1 LFIAKLKQG
10 GLTLIL
16 NIFKNIH
23 KKPFPPKLIYF
34 TVLQQGEDDAS
45 DTAGQGGDMVEREG
59 NSDSNS
65 DDGNSGDESG
75 DEKPA
80 EKAVSTVD
88 EEEEEAE
95 WERFQKRITK
105 YVYNH

>member
-1 LFIAKLKQG
+1 MLISG
-10 GLTLIL
+10 GNSSQRYTTLQINYFNLTLHVS
-16 NIFKNIH
+16 NFS
-23 KKPFPPKLIYF
+23 
-34 TVLQQGEDDAS
+34 QQEDDAS
-45 DTAGQGGDMVEREG
+45 DPGANTGDLADREP

-65 DDGNSGDESG
+65 EENSGDESG

-95 WERFQKRITK
+95 WERFQKKINK
-105 YVYNH
+105 YVVSIRFKC